1 MLSGSSVRKLTPRHK
16 RLRLLE
22 QSKPLAQ
29 SILKAHLV
37 GSWTK
42 SRDSSSA
49 QLLGVMRTEKNMSN
63 SEKNRTEA
71 LAAIV
76 PALEVYIR
84 LFIIRMGPELR
95 ASMPGV
101 PVGAQLLLQALK
113 RSPSIEDFTH
123 DELRLLEGF
132 LVVLL
137 DDIVC
142 LKKEAAARLE
152 LINLMTQELRKM

>member
-1 MLSGSSVRKLTPRHK
+1 
-16 RLRLLE
+16 
-22 QSKPLAQ
+22 
-29 SILKAHLV
+29 
-37 GSWTK
+37 
-42 SRDSSSA
+42 
-49 QLLGVMRTEKNMSN
+49 MSN